1 MKKVCESAL
10 FHQKNESYPQRGAEN
25 AQKDAVASKVYLTFD
40 ATAPRLRRVAFGNI
54 IPLRCRAIL
63 PGGFLYHRKV
73 RGLTYDIKK
82 DFYHSITAVI
92 KVLHVSFDTDFTSF

>member
-40 ATAPRLRRVAFGNI
+40 ATAT
-54 IPLRCRAIL
+54 IL
-63 PGGFLYHRKV
+63 PFILPS
-73 RGLTYDIKK
+73 
-82 DFYHSITAVI
+82 SIGY
-92 KVLHVSFDTDFTSF
+92 

>member
-40 ATAPRLRRVAFGNI
+40 ATAPLFLFRRISPFFQTIESQRREWSLSGCCCSFLSAFSADYRHAVSGISPYN
-54 IPLRCRAIL
+54 RV
-63 PGGFLYHRKV
+63 F
-73 RGLTYDIKK
+73 
-82 DFYHSITAVI
+82 HS
-92 KVLHVSFDTDFTSF
+92 